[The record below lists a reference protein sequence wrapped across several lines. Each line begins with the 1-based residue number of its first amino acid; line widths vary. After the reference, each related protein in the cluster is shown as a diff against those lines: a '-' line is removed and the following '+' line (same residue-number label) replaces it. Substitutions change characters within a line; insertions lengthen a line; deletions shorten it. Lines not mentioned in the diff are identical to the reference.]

1 MEFWN
6 NLLGEGENL
15 TMYQMAFR
23 ALIIYFA
30 TLILIRISGIRILG
44 KRSALDNIIIILL
57 GAVLAR
63 AVEGASPIPSTI
75 AAATVI
81 VFANKILT
89 RLSLSNKVI
98 RYLCN
103 GGKVVLFEGGKIL
116 CDNLKKADVSKADLM
131 ESLRLE
137 TNGEDLDKVEKAT
150 LEGNGRISFVL
161 KENTVH

>member
-15 TMYQMAFR
+15 SIYQMSFR

-81 VFANKILT
+81 VFVNKILT
-89 RLSLSNKVI
+89 RLSLSNKKI
-98 RYLCN
+98 SYLCM
-103 GGKVVLFEGGKIL
+103 GGKVVLFEGGKIIRN
-116 CDNLKKADVSKADLM
+116 NLKKADVSKADLM

-137 TNGEDLDKVEKAT
+137 TKGEDLNKVEKAT
-150 LEGNGRISFVL
+150 LEPNGRISFVL
-161 KENTVH
+161 KENAVH